1 MLLWEYGALR
11 RRPRIALHLLC
22 AAWMGMLALSPALL
36 TSMSFQLTFGAVLGL
51 GMVMPWL
58 QGLWQPAHHITA
70 RLWDGLCAA
79 VGAQVLRTDQCG
91 CITVRAGE
99 DGPRALTLLR
109 GNDDGT

>member
-1 MLLWEYGALR
+1 MT
-11 RRPRIALHLLC
+11 
-22 AAWMGMLALSPALL
+22 LL
-36 TSMSFQLTFGAVLGL
+36 TLGDLPADCEMEAIPDCDILKVSHHGSKYATSTALIGAASPQVALISVGRNSYGHPSERVLGDL
-51 GMVMPWL
+51 
-58 QGLWQPAHHITA
+58 
-70 RLWDGLCAA
+70 AA